1 MSDETIFLVC
11 MLALIALC
19 AVAAGSENSNFVLG
33 WL

>member
-19 AVAAGSENSNFVLG
+19 AVASGSENSNFVLE